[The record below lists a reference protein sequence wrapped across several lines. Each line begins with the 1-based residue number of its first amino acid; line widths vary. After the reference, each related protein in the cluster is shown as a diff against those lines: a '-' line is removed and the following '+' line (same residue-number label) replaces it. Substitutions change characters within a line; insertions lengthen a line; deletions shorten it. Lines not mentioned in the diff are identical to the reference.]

1 MYHSCKEALSI
12 LSNVSM
18 QNKYQ
23 SALQSSRDNWQ
34 FPKMVFSATLKGNS
48 KLSKPPPP
56 LPVTNSSRSNSQ
68 ASSSFSRQSN
78 ANSKM
83 EFSLPTQGTEKV
95 SEKMKSLLNSKSPI
109 IYVNRVPLSMLSSF
123 GSARS
128 MSEHFVSTSLK
139 NENLSFRSGIV
150 DVNDKS
156 ERINVPHRNSIS
168 KNDSRDE
175 PKSLN
180 SGASRESS
188 SPYHKSTAHD
198 LASLKKMA
206 ITEIQKSRQY
216 LKIISNHLRSKIQYS
231 SGMFRTLN

>member
-18 QNKYQ
+18 PNKYQ
-23 SALQSSRDNWQ
+23 SALPSSRDNWQ
-34 FPKMVFSATLKGNS
+34 FPKMVSSATVKGNS
-48 KLSKPPPP
+48 KFSKPPPS
-56 LPVTNSSRSNSQ
+56 LPVPNSSGSNSQ

-78 ANSKM
+78 ANNKM
-83 EFSLPTQGTEKV
+83 EFSMPTQETEKV

-123 GSARS
+123 DSARS

-150 DVNDKS
+150 EANDKS
-156 ERINVPHRNSIS
+156 ERLNVPPRNAVSR
-168 KNDSRDE
+168 KDSRDE
-175 PKSLN
+175 PKSVN
-180 SGASRESS
+180 SWTSRESS
-188 SPYHKSTAHD
+188 SPYHKSAAHD

-231 SGMFRTLN
+231 SGMFLTLN